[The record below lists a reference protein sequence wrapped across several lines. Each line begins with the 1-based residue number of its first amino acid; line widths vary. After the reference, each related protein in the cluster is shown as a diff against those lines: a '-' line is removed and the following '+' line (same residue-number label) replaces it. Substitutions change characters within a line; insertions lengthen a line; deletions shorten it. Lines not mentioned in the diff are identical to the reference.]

1 MKRTRK
7 SYERVCWLFII
18 YVLFLNLS
26 SVVCKSR
33 PARQSYSLVLKDEKS
48 VPSALTPYQ
57 KDASPKWSAGSFPAL
72 PWDWPENLS
81 NVSLSHK
88 FGLHSIAECNF
99 NIAGFVK
106 PEALPTCEKLGL
118 AAIVVGPRK
127 REWSKAS
134 DKEIELTVRE
144 MVEKTGG
151 SKAVIGYYITDEP
164 GASEFPALAKAVR
177 ALRKYAPGKI
187 AYINLFPSFATSGA
201 KGKSQLET
209 HNYIEYLERFVTE
222 VRPQIISYDNYMVQL
237 SQDLKDKTNAA
248 KYYTNLMEVRHIA
261 LKYNLPF
268 WNTVSSNQ
276 IRPFTPIPSPANLRF
291 QAYTTLAAGG
301 RGIAWYT
308 YYAGNYGYAPIDK
321 SNNRTLT
328 WRYLQEVNRQ
338 IAILGLR
345 MNKLKS
351 TGVCFTSPA
360 PADNLA
366 VLPGKLVREIKAN
379 APMMIGEFKHDDGTD
394 YIMVVNL
401 SIEKSAKFTLETTRP
416 YNKIEIIS
424 AEDGALHQ
432 VDNES
437 GYWLVAGQGVLI
449 RLL

>member
-1 MKRTRK
+1 MGVTGNPSK
-7 SYERVCWLFII
+7 SYV
-18 YVLFLNLS
+18 V
-26 SVVCKSR
+26 SVVIAVLLFNLIITVCVCY
-33 PARQSYSLVLKDEKS
+33 AADDLSLYRKAGS
-48 VPSALTPYQ
+48 V
-57 KDASPKWSAGSFPAL
+57 KWSAGSFPIL
-72 PWDWPENLS
+72 PWDWPKNVS
-81 NVSLSHK
+81 DVSLSRK
-88 FGLHSIAECNF
+88 SGLHSITECNF

-106 PEALPTCEKLGL
+106 PEALSTCERLGL

-127 REWSKAS
+127 REWSRAS
-134 DKEIELTVRE
+134 DKEIDLTVRG
-144 MVEKTGG
+144 MVEKSGG

-177 ALRKYAPGKI
+177 AVRKYAPGKI

-209 HNYIEYLERFVTE
+209 DNYTEYLERFVRE

-237 SQDLKDKTNAA
+237 SQDLKDNAKAA
-248 KYYTNLMEVRHIA
+248 KYYTNLLEVRRVA
-261 LKYNLPF
+261 LKYDLPF

-308 YYAGNYGYAPIDK
+308 YYAQNYGYAPIDK

-338 IAILGLR
+338 ITILGPR
-345 MNKLKS
+345 MNKLNS
-351 TGVCFTSPA
+351 VAVYFTSA
-360 PADNLA
+360 PPLKKLPQ
-366 VLPGKLVREIKAN
+366 LPGKLVRRIRTEV
-379 APMMIGEFKHDDGTD
+379 PMMVGEFKHGNGTE
-394 YIMVVNL
+394 YIMLVNL
-401 SIEKSAKFTLETTRP
+401 SLRKSAKFALETVRP
-416 YNKIEIIS
+416 YNKIHVIS
-424 AEDGALHQ
+424 AEDGTMHQ
-432 VDNES
+432 FDNES

-449 RLL
+449 GLL